1 MVDER
6 GEKVNLP
13 NNYVIGVPL
22 ESLLKK
28 KWSIGV
34 VAHSFK
40 NDITLAAI
48 RGKYINSLVIDEF
61 TAKKVLNAE
70 G

>member
-1 MVDER
+1 M
-6 GEKVNLP
+6 
-13 NNYVIGVPL
+13 
-22 ESLLKK
+22 
-28 KWSIGV
+28 

-40 NDITLAAI
+40 NDITLATI
-48 RGKYINSLVIDEF
+48 PGKNINSLVIDEF

>member
-1 MVDER
+1 M
-6 GEKVNLP
+6 
-13 NNYVIGVPL
+13 GVPL
-22 ESLLKK
+22 ESFLKK
-28 KWSIGV
+28 KRSIGV

-48 RGKYINSLVIDEF
+48 PGKNINSLVIDEF